1 MAPAT
6 MVFDY
11 RGQIIDNCEFFL
23 AKHDVVS
30 VVTVKHVLGD
40 FKAYAIRSNQSSREA
55 LLSSASRSTPLLAI
69 ESLHAKSCEAVQHF
83 INTNGF
89 SYPPDLKK
97 TRFDDD
103 DDDDNDD
110 DDDDNDEDEDE
121 EDGNDDDDIAS
132 IFSNL
137 LSDRPALPT
146 AAMSYKSSSDGE
158 VKMTP
163 ISSTVPITHGREVG
177 DERSNN
183 IGKHRTNLPPPPPPP
198 GRQSPEASNFP
209 NFKPLHMLP
218 PAEEIV
224 REFMN
229 GPLSMYF
236 SRGSGPPPPPPPPPP
251 TYSSTTPAPRPQPAS
266 IPVPGPIPG
275 PSWPPASCGVS
286 APPVNYPSAHPR
298 SIPPP
303 PPRQQ
308 ANSNNNSNNFP
319 PMMAPPPPPPPQPRG
334 PPVTAAA
341 VAAANTRLYDIAL
354 TIRWLGH
361 GEARVLASCR
371 ASVQALK
378 STAVTYVTRYASAF
392 DRGRDGSGSSSK
404 SPLNSNKNNHSHNC
418 NGNSKSSGKWHGTVR
433 LRRAS
438 IRNLHDEEY
447 DLNMELYQEDDL
459 TRFCGGRGIPRFEV
473 EVEDR
478 NDGEGEGEE
487 VGVGVGAI

>member
-1 MAPAT
+1 MAPST

-11 RGQIIDNCEFFL
+11 RGQIIGKYLANHNCEFFL

-55 LLSSASRSTPLLAI
+55 LLSSDSRSTPLLAV
-69 ESLHAKSCEAVQHF
+69 ESLHTKSCEAVQQF

-103 DDDDNDD
+103 DDEDD
-110 DDDDNDEDEDE
+110 DDEDEDE
-121 EDGNDDDDIAS
+121 EDGNDEDDIAP

-137 LSDRPALPT
+137 LSDHPAPPT
-146 AAMSYKSSSDGE
+146 AATSYRSSSDGE

-163 ISSTVPITHGREVG
+163 ASSTVPITHGREVR

-183 IGKHRTNLPPPPPPP
+183 ISKPRTNPPPPPPPP
-198 GRQSPEASNFP
+198 GRQSPEALIFP
-209 NFKPLHMLP
+209 NTKPPYTLSQ
-218 PAEEIV
+218 AEELVMELI
-224 REFMN
+224 N
-229 GPLSMYF
+229 GPLSICLP
-236 SRGSGPPPPPPPPPP
+236 RGSGPPPPPQP

-266 IPVPGPIPG
+266 ASASVPVPVPAPV
-275 PSWPPASCGVS
+275 PSWPPASRGMS
-286 APPVNYPSAHPR
+286 APPVNYPPAHLR
-298 SIPPP
+298 SMH

-308 ANSNNNSNNFP
+308 ANNNNFP
-319 PMMAPPPPPPPQPRG
+319 SMVVPPPPPPPPPPSQLSQHPRG
-334 PPVTAAA
+334 HPVIAAA
-341 VAAANTRLYDIAL
+341 AAANPRLYDIAL

-392 DRGRDGSGSSSK
+392 DRDGSPPNRNGSGHGSGSG
-404 SPLNSNKNNHSHNC
+404 
-418 NGNSKSSGKWHGTVR
+418 NGNGNNAKWQGTVR

-438 IRNLHDEEY
+438 IRNLHGEEY

-473 EVEDR
+473 EVEDQAE
-478 NDGEGEGEE
+478 EGERAKAR
-487 VGVGVGAI
+487 AI